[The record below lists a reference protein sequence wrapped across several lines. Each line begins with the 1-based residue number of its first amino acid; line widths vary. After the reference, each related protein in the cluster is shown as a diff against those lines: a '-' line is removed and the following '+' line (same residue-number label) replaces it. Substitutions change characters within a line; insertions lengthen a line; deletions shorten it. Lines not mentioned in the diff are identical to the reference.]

1 MSTRREF
8 LTQTTT
14 ALVAATSIQLAS
26 PTNQKAVPKPLNGA
40 PNVMRQAGSPI
51 KKVICRE
58 ETTLRL
64 GGHGAEWHMSW
75 AADDRQFVSLG
86 GGMGWSDNPERVYI
100 SRLLAISNGPHDAI
114 FQDVPAYPDHLQ
126 PASGENAPPV
136 YTSFGTFALDGR
148 IYQFLNTLEQ
158 GTPST
163 RTRNFIGTKLI
174 YSPDNGRTWCNQD
187 GSTPVTWEGWDNRSR
202 KSMLFFEEPQN
213 SFSVLSVLQMGRNY
227 EANRD
232 GYVYIYSCNGNTEG
246 TMNQLVLCRVPKGRI
261 VDRSAYEFFSGLKS
275 DGSATWSADI
285 NARGVVHTFPSG
297 WVNASGVP
305 HAWQPSVAYNAPLG
319 RVHHGQ
325 LGQRD
330 CTRRCRVRQAL
341 LYRILDSAESLG
353 AVDADSR
360 GYSVDARQRSWLPCL
375 HADHRAEVD
384 RQGWQVFLDRMVGP
398 PAEGQQRGT
407 RAVSERVQ
415 TDERPRSNAGHAAN
429 HAVLFL
435 QHSTC

>member
-1 MSTRREF
+1 
-8 LTQTTT
+8 
-14 ALVAATSIQLAS
+14 
-26 PTNQKAVPKPLNGA
+26 
-40 PNVMRQAGSPI
+40 
-51 KKVICRE
+51 
-58 ETTLRL
+58 
-64 GGHGAEWHMSW
+64 MSW

-114 FQDVPAYPDHLQ
+114 FQDVSAYPDHLQ

-148 IYQFLNTLEQ
+148 IYQFLNTLER

-187 GSTPVTWEGWDNRSR
+187 GSTPVAWEGWDNRSR

-261 VDRSAYEFFSGLKS
+261 ARSIGL
-275 DGSATWSADI
+275 
-285 NARGVVHTFPSG
+285 
-297 WVNASGVP
+297 
-305 HAWQPSVAYNAPLG
+305 
-319 RVHHGQ
+319 RV
-325 LGQRD
+325 LLRLE
-330 CTRRCRVRQAL
+330 VR
-341 LYRILDSAESLG
+341 
-353 AVDADSR
+353 
-360 GYSVDARQRSWLPCL
+360 RQRHLDNG
-375 HADHRAEVD
+375 HQRACRRPYVS
-384 RQGWQVFLDRMVGP
+384 RVVG
-398 PAEGQQRGT
+398 
-407 RAVSERVQ
+407 
-415 TDERPRSNAGHAAN
+415 
-429 HAVLFL
+429 
-435 QHSTC
+435 